1 MIVMGFSKAT
11 DYLGYLRSKTGLR
24 IDFNYFFFF
33 CFLEQLLVR
42 LNILMA
48 VMKTSN
54 FLIWPRE

>member
-33 CFLEQLLVR
+33 LFFGTIISETQHPNGCHENL
-42 LNILMA
+42 
-48 VMKTSN
+48 
-54 FLIWPRE
+54 